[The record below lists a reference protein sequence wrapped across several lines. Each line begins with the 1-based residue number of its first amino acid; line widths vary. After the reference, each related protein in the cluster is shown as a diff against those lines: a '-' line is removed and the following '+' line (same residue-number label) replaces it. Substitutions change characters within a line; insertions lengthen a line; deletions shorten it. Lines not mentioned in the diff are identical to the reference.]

1 MSKFILKIF
10 YFLYSPLIWDIKKIS
25 HLFGFLDSILYF
37 ILTIYILKNSKNI
50 FANPIL
56 RLLVLLFII
65 YLIIYGIGTG
75 NFGTGI
81 RHRSKFVVI
90 LIVLAAPKIHKFL
103 FSLKKY

>member
-1 MSKFILKIF
+1 MGFKYYSSWIISLSTLWYLGYLLK
-10 YFLYSPLIWDIKKIS
+10 LPLINYIDPYYCLQFICY
-25 HLFGFLDSILYF
+25 GF
-37 ILTIYILKNSKNI
+37 
-50 FANPIL
+50 
-56 RLLVLLFII
+56 VLFII

-103 FSLKKY
+103 SLRHIGVHVAEILRLWPTL